1 MKSVRTWILI
11 ADGRSARVYQTSG
24 GAKALEAVEDM
35 TFETESP
42 PSRELAS
49 DRPGRSY
56 ESKGHARHAI
66 ESRSDPHRE
75 AKRQFAHRLAGAIEA
90 QQAAKRFDKLV
101 VVAPAVTMG
110 DLRAAFSDGT
120 KSAITSE
127 LVADLTKV
135 PLRDLPSH
143 LESVLSP

>member
-1 MKSVRTWILI
+1 MKSVRTWVLI
-11 ADGRSARVYQTSG
+11 ADGRCARVYETPG
-24 GAKALEAVEDM
+24 RAKDLEAVEGM

-42 PSRELAS
+42 PSREINS

-66 ESRSDPHRE
+66 EAHSDPHRE
-75 AKRQFAHRLAGAIEA
+75 AKRQFAHRLAAAIDA
-90 QQAAKRFDKLV
+90 GRAGKRFDKLV

-110 DLRAAFSDGT
+110 DLRAAFSEGT
-120 KSAITSE
+120 RSTIASE

-135 PLRDLPSH
+135 PARDLPPH
-143 LESVLSP
+143 LEGVLKS